1 MVPIKR
7 VEIVV
12 DALEMESLRRALDRV
27 GVSGHTVIR
36 NVTGSGGR
44 GARRADDVTDVF
56 ANRLVIVACEEE
68 KLQQL
73 IDELRP
79 ILKRAGG
86 MCLVS
91 DAQWLIH

>member
-12 DALEMESLRRALDRV
+12 DALEVENLTRALNRV
-27 GVSGHTVIR
+27 GVSGYTVIR

-44 GARRADDVTDVF
+44 GTRRGDDVTDVF

-68 KLQQL
+68 KLQ
-73 IDELRP
+73 ELVEEIRP
-79 ILKRAGG
+79 ILKRFGG
-86 MCLVS
+86 VCLVS

>member
-12 DALEMESLRRALDRV
+12 DALEVESLARALARV
-27 GVSGHTVIR
+27 GVSGYTVIR

-44 GARRADDVTDVF
+44 GARRGDDVTDVF

-68 KLQQL
+68 KLQAL
-73 IDELRP
+73 VEEIRP

-86 MCLVS
+86 VCLVS